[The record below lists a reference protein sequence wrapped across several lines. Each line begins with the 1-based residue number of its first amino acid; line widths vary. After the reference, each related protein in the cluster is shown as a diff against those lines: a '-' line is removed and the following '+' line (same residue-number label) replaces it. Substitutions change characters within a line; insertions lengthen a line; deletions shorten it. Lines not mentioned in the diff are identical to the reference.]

1 MSETTGLPGEP
12 SPPKVVFLIGS
23 PRSGTTWL
31 QSLLGAH
38 PDVITPQET
47 DLFSNFVAP
56 LQSWWDQ
63 QVALSPDV
71 QQARRGKGL
80 PAVLADG
87 EYAALLADFVGGV
100 LAAVHALDPSA
111 SIIVEKSPSHS
122 RHTDVIAR
130 YLPDAA
136 FVHIV
141 RDGRD
146 VVASLQSAARGWG
159 SHWASASVKKSARL
173 WKETVEGARRAS
185 TNDRYTEVRYEGL
198 RAGDP
203 EPLRRAF
210 ARCGLDLTL
219 EQCADLMSE
228 YSLERMASG
237 AATSPIARGGEVGSR
252 EGTEPAGFYGKG
264 KVGGWSESWSTNDRL
279 LFDSVAGDLLVELG
293 YEPDHRWAAPK
304 ARRLWYRL
312 VTRVAATAGKIG
324 RRIGRRLTRR
334 SNRLLDRLPDR

>member
-1 MSETTGLPGEP
+1 MTEIAMPPPES

-80 PAVLADG
+80 PAVLDDD
-87 EYAALLADFVGGV
+87 EYSALLADFIRGV

-122 RHTDVIAR
+122 RHTDVITR

-146 VVASLQSAARGWG
+146 VVASLQSAARSWG
-159 SHWASASVKKSARL
+159 SHWASASVKKSAQL

-185 TNDRYTEVRYEGL
+185 TNDRYTEVRYEDL

-210 ARCGLDLTL
+210 ARCGLDLTR
-219 EQCADLMSE
+219 EQCADLINE

-237 AATSPIARGGEVGSR
+237 AATSPIARGGAVGR
-252 EGTEPAGFYGKG
+252 RQGTEPAGFYGKG
-264 KVGGWSESWSTNDRL
+264 KVGGWAESWSTNDRL
-279 LFDSVAGDLLVELG
+279 LFDAVAGDLLVELG
-293 YEPDHRWAAPK
+293 YEPDPSWAASKP
-304 ARRLWYRL
+304 RRVWYRTS
-312 VTRVAATAGKIG
+312 TRAAAVVGKVG
-324 RRIGRRLTRR
+324 RRIGRRLTRS
-334 SNRLLDRLPDR
+334 SNRLLNRLPD